1 MHVYAHVEIVSTA
14 RNPYTGPG
22 CPWIDLRGPIDNN
35 TRRNRARKQIE
46 TCCTDI
52 ACHCAR
58 YQKFGRRE
66 VPAEDESRTRTDG
79 ERGMRRARATRPG
92 SAGHARALH
101 YIMSRDAS
109 SSITLP
115 RRRRVTSRRPPSRP
129 PFAFCSSSA
138 PLLYTRSPASA
149 LLSSKSLVKKI
160 HRQHAEQQEESVAV
174 ASGLQRRAGPQSAQ
188 AASARPEE
196 DWRAE

>member
-35 TRRNRARKQIE
+35 TRRHRARKQIE
-46 TCCTDI
+46 TCCTDM

-66 VPAEDESRTRTDG
+66 VPAEDESRTRADG

-109 SSITLP
+109 SGITLP
-115 RRRRVTSRRPPSRP
+115 RRRRVTSRGPPSRP
-129 PFAFCSSSA
+129 LFAFCSPSVSLSFLCITPGGPSHCA
-138 PLLYTRSPASA
+138 YLY
-149 LLSSKSLVKKI
+149 LLSPLIRVSSLLSGSCII
-160 HRQHAEQQEESVAV
+160 HND
-174 ASGLQRRAGPQSAQ
+174 L
-188 AASARPEE
+188 
-196 DWRAE
+196 